1 MEQINQIFKKI
12 IIIFP
17 KIYLVDNQ
25 ILLIIKTFRQYFS
38 QIVFLKIDVNT
49 LKEIFNKWGMK
60 IKNKLIVINL
70 KIFLIWLIIRGVE
83 A

>member
-1 MEQINQIFKKI
+1 MKQINPIFKKI

-49 LKEIFNKWGMK
+49 LKKIFNKWGMK
-60 IKNKLIVINL
+60 IKNK
-70 KIFLIWLIIRGVE
+70 
-83 A
+83 

>member
-1 MEQINQIFKKI
+1 MEQINPIFKKI
-12 IIIFP
+12 RIIFP

-49 LKEIFNKWGMK
+49 LKEIFNK
-60 IKNKLIVINL
+60 
-70 KIFLIWLIIRGVE
+70 
-83 A
+83 